1 MLLFVLSNASYC
13 GVITQLVWRLLY
25 MNECYRAKMNVNN
38 NNNNGNFIELFS
50 FWDTN
55 NCKSRLVR

>member
-25 MNECYRAKMNVNN
+25 MNECYRAKMNVND
-38 NNNNGNFIELFS
+38 NNNGNFY
-50 FWDTN
+50 
-55 NCKSRLVR
+55 